1 MISQECCVWYATKL
15 KIYIN
20 DMEMDVNRFV
30 CGMCVFFG
38 GIEIS
43 DDFFRHDARDK
54 HKIGVND
61 DDNGN
66 DDDDDDDNNV

>member
-1 MISQECCVWYATKL
+1 MWY
-15 KIYIN
+15 
-20 DMEMDVNRFV
+20 V
-30 CGMCVFFG
+30 CFFG
-38 GIEIS
+38 GIS

-66 DDDDDDDNNV
+66 DNDDNFWMEMNNTMYKTLTQM